1 MQNYIK
7 QARKKYVH
15 RKGKTMS
22 KVVVLLAEGFEEIE
36 ALTPVDLLRRAG
48 IEVVTASITADRL
61 VMGSHMIPVMADT
74 VIDSLDGP
82 ADVLFLPGGLK
93 GTNNLK
99 ESADVAVVI
108 NEYLNAGKYLTA
120 ICAAPTVYGQMGL
133 LKGKKATCY
142 PGNEDK
148 LIGAEWTGEDVN
160 VAVDGQFITSRGMG
174 TSIDFA
180 LKLIEILISKEKAD
194 ELAEKVVYKR

>member
-1 MQNYIK
+1 
-7 QARKKYVH
+7 
-15 RKGKTMS
+15 MS
-22 KVVVLLAEGFEEIE
+22 KVLVLLAEGFEEIE

-48 IEVVTASITADRL
+48 IEVVTASITDDRM
-61 VMGSHMIPVMADT
+61 VMGSHAIPVMADT
-74 VIDSLDGP
+74 TIGDLTET

-99 ESADVAVVI
+99 ESAEVAAI
-108 NEYLNAGKYLTA
+108 IRDYLDKGKYLTA
-120 ICAAPTVYGQMGL
+120 ICAAPTVYGLMGL
-133 LKGKKATCY
+133 LEGKKATCY

-148 LIGAEWTGEDVN
+148 LLGAEWTGEDVN

-194 ELAEKVVYKR
+194 ELAAKVVYRR

>member
-1 MQNYIK
+1 
-7 QARKKYVH
+7 
-15 RKGKTMS
+15 MS

-61 VMGSHMIPVMADT
+61 VMGSHLIPVMADT

-82 ADVLFLPGGLK
+82 ADVLLLPGGLK

-99 ESADVAVVI
+99 ESADVAAVI